1 MTVFDHV
8 DLRVADVARCRPFY
22 DALLREY
29 GFRGKPQPDGA
40 QLYYRLEERQ
50 ACCREVIVVSQEP
63 GHRPNATRLAF
74 AAATRADADR
84 IAAIARDAGAQA
96 FEPPHECPEYTATY
110 YASFFEDPDGN
121 RLEIVC
127 R

>member
-1 MTVFDHV
+1 MMVFDHV

-22 DALLREY
+22 DAFLREY
-29 GFRGKPQPDGA
+29 GFRGKTQPDGA

-50 ACCREVIVVSQEP
+50 VREVIVVSQEAD
-63 GHRPNATRLAF
+63 HRPNAMRLAF

-84 IAAIARDAGAQA
+84 IAAAARDAGAQA
-96 FEPPHECPEYTATY
+96 FEPPHECPEYTTTY